1 MIINDKISTEL
12 EIETMLTANRNEL
25 NIMTVMPLLLMLTL
39 NGTGNMSIVQNTP
52 ENVMVKLIAL
62 GMFCFAYMLGRKMI
76 DIKV

>member
-1 MIINDKISTEL
+1 
-12 EIETMLTANRNEL
+12 
-25 NIMTVMPLLLMLTL
+25 MTVMPLLLMLTL